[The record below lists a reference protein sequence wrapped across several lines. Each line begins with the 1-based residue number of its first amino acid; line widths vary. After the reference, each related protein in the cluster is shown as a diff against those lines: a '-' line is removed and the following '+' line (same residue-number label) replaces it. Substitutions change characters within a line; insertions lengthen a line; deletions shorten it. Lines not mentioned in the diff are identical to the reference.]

1 LHSAQTSN
9 QVRLRGSFF
18 IVAAIVLA
26 VMWLIYIV
34 EMLTSPWV

>member
-1 LHSAQTSN
+1 VTSN

-18 IVAAIVLA
+18 IVSAIVLA